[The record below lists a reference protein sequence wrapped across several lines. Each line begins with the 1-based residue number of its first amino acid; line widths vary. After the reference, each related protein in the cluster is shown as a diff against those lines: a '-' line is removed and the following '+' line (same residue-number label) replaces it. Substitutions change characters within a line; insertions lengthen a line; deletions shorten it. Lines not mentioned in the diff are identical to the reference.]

1 MNEENLMFATEDIL
15 TASAEQAE
23 EPLDVKKYL
32 IFLTDGL
39 KMGVDA
45 EQVVEINNDAVITYL
60 PMLPHYI
67 KGIVNLRGAMVPI
80 LDIRLRLGK
89 PSQEDDFLIIV
100 LNLDGTQ
107 IGILVDSVDQM
118 VDIPRNSIL
127 PMPAHANQQLVS
139 GMCSMPET
147 GGTVLILDCAQLL
160 AHE

>member
-23 EPLDVKKYL
+23 EALDIKKYL

-89 PSQEDDFLIIV
+89 PPQEDDFLIIV

-118 VDIPRNSIL
+118 VDIPKDSIL
-127 PMPAHANQQLVS
+127 PMPAHTDQQLVS
-139 GMCSMPET
+139 GMCSMPEN